1 MSNESCHEDYGSML
15 HFACDQNRPNL
26 AKYLIE
32 NEVPLNAE
40 NLSGF
45 TPLCIVAQRG
55 YDQIGT
61 ALLEAKADPNLLLTE
76 TQLSPLNY
84 AAQHGRADLVRELVK
99 YGAMTERGDTAKS
112 VLYSAVFGG
121 NYEVTK

>member
-1 MSNESCHEDYGSML
+1 ML

-32 NEVPLNAE
+32 NGVPLNTE
-40 NLSGF
+40 NPFGL

-55 YDQIGT
+55 YEQIGT
-61 ALLEAKADPNLLLTE
+61 ALLEANADPNLLLTE

-84 AAQHGRADLVRELVK
+84 AAQHGRAGLVRELVK
-99 YGAMTERGDTAKS
+99 YGANTDRGDTTKS

-121 NYEVTK
+121 NYDVTK

>member
-1 MSNESCHEDYGSML
+1 ML

-32 NEVPLNAE
+32 NGVPLNTD
-40 NLSGF
+40 NPFGL

-55 YDQIGT
+55 YEQIGT
-61 ALLEAKADPNLLLTE
+61 ALLEANADPNLLLTE

-84 AAQHGRADLVRELVK
+84 AAQHGRAGLVRELVK
-99 YGAMTERGDTAKS
+99 YGANTDRGDTTKS

-121 NYEVTK
+121 NYDVTK